1 MVSEQPLRP
10 KGASV
15 VSPRRYR
22 DARSLLAARRRFLS
36 GGVVSM
42 TDVPAPIARS
52 WARCAALGLD
62 MCLDPD
68 VEVIS
73 YNKLLEIRERNEELV
88 RAASG
93 ELDLL
98 GRDAN
103 AVKGIVLLADPRGF
117 ILARAGSREFA
128 EQASRVWLRPGVGW
142 EEAAVGTNAIGTA
155 LAEKEEVSV
164 TGAEHYF
171 EKHRILSCAAAP
183 IFDPRGKVV
192 GVLDITTPADVP
204 QVHTLALI
212 KRATEQIERQL
223 FDRQFSGHEQLHF
236 HSEPNRLGSAHEA
249 VLAVEDDCLV
259 GANRNAL
266 SVLGLEWSDLGTKH
280 FSELFDSDHVNI
292 IRARSPG
299 EAPLQTA
306 EGATLFARL
315 QPPQRDRMRF
325 RSAGGRG
332 QQPVEF
338 EPIFDGAT
346 LKTLGQATCLA
357 DANIPVLILGESGTG
372 KEVFARRV
380 HAASSRRDAP
390 LVVVDCASGD
400 EAGLM
405 TAIFGNPD
413 NSTDPRRGNAGGLRR
428 AEGGIVLL
436 NEVESLSLPLQAR
449 LVSALRD
456 TSLQPEDGGS
466 EKPIDIALIS
476 TTRQPLGDLV
486 VAGRFRQ
493 DLLTLIAAYTIDLK
507 PLRLIPNRSALI
519 LAIWKQLVPPPHVE
533 RLTPGVMA
541 ALTAYQWP
549 GNFRQLVATL
559 RALAV
564 LAKAGAAID
573 LDALPR
579 DIRDPRAPAAV
590 DRPVGLDGEVGLETV
605 TLAIM
610 RAALTAEGGNVSRAA
625 RRLGIHRSTFYR
637 RLFGSDQPDS

>member
-1 MVSEQPLRP
+1 
-10 KGASV
+10 
-15 VSPRRYR
+15 
-22 DARSLLAARRRFLS
+22 
-36 GGVVSM
+36 M

-68 VEVIS
+68 VEVMS
-73 YNKLLEIRERNEELV
+73 YNKLLEIRDRNEELV

-98 GRDAN
+98 GSDAH
-103 AVKGIVLLADPRGF
+103 AVKGIVLLADPRGV

-155 LAEKEEVSV
+155 LAEKGEVSV
-164 TGAEHYF
+164 AGSEHYF

-183 IFDPRGKVV
+183 IFDPSGAVV

-212 KRATEQIERQL
+212 KRATEQIERHL
-223 FDRQFSGHEQLHF
+223 FDRRFSGHEQLHF
-236 HSEPNRLGSAHEA
+236 HSEPSRLGSAHEA

-299 EAPLQTA
+299 EASLKTT

-315 QPPQRDRMRF
+315 QPPQRDRLRF
-325 RSAGGRG
+325 RNAGGRG
-332 QQPVEF
+332 QQSVEF
-338 EPIFDGAT
+338 EPFFDDGT
-346 LKTLGQATCLA
+346 LKALGQATCLA
-357 DANIPVLILGESGTG
+357 DASIPVLIQGESGTG
-372 KEVFARRV
+372 KEVFARRL
-380 HAASSRRDAP
+380 HAASGRREGP
-390 LVVVDCASGD
+390 FVVVDCASED
-400 EAGLM
+400 EAGLA
-405 TAIFGNPD
+405 TVLFGEAEV
-413 NSTDPRRGNAGGLRR
+413 SSEQRRGKPGALRR
-428 AEGGIVLL
+428 ADGGIVLL
-436 NEVESLSLPLQAR
+436 NEIGSLPLPLQAR
-449 LVSALRD
+449 LTAVLR
-456 TSLQPEDGGS
+456 TISLQPEDGGP
-466 EKPIDIALIS
+466 EKPIDIAVIS
-476 TTRQPLGDLV
+476 TTRQQLGDLV
-486 VAGRFRQ
+486 AAGTFRQ
-493 DLLTLIAAYTIDLK
+493 DLLALIAAYTIELK
-507 PLRLIPNRSALI
+507 PLRLFANRSMLI
-519 LAIWKQLVPPPHVE
+519 LAIWKQIVPPPHVE
-533 RLTPGVMA
+533 KLTPPLVA

-564 LAKAGAAID
+564 LAKAGAAVD

-579 DIRDPRAPAAV
+579 SIRDPRAPAAV
-590 DRPVGLDGEVGLETV
+590 DQPVGLDGDVGLETV

-637 RLFGSDQPDS
+637 RLFGSDQPNS